1 MTRLNQKN
9 IMITSSKLRPDKI
22 YDETYKMVDVNSCA
36 WCIHRTSC
44 GFADTKN
51 KSLRMCFRFIY
62 DINNNNNNINSD
74 KTSLYI
80 NVKYQYKLIELLKG
94 RIV

>member
-9 IMITSSKLRPDKI
+9 IMITTSKLRPDKI
-22 YDETYKMVDVNSCA
+22 YDETYKMVDINSCA
-36 WCIHRTSC
+36 WCVRRTSC
-44 GFADTKN
+44 VFADTKN
-51 KSLRMCFRFIY
+51 KSIRMCFQFIY
-62 DINNNNNNINSD
+62 DNNNNNINSD

-80 NVKYQYKLIELLKG
+80 NIEYQYKLIELLKG

>member
-1 MTRLNQKN
+1 MTRLNKKN
-9 IMITSSKLRPDKI
+9 IVLTSSKLRPDMI

-36 WCIHRTSC
+36 WCVHRTSC
-44 GFADTKN
+44 VFADTKN
-51 KSLRMCFRFIY
+51 KSIRMCFRFINSLY
-62 DINNNNNNINSD
+62 NNNINSD
-74 KTSLYI
+74 KISLYI

>member
-44 GFADTKN
+44 VFADTKN

-62 DINNNNNNINSD
+62 DINNNNINSD